1 MTKNTEI
8 MKLDAAT
15 YHDIINLTTNVAVS
29 PAEAETWK
37 KCLLATADEKM
48 KMQRSQLT
56 VNLLRKLQKRG
67 MGVNEVEFFAKKSSG
82 VGPRKE
88 ERRRRTV
95 QLIMKGKLEDA
106 LLVLRWSKERFRS
119 KLSKVDRRWGHER
132 ATMTAFRTILTR
144 EAERVWKDGKDKN
157 KKKLE
162 HLERKWRN
170 NPRTEVEGVWRG
182 VKIGNNELEEE
193 MAAEEAKAP
202 QKYGGVVSNA
212 DEDALLALPHKWR
225 TSKWIKSKYPLRL

>member
-1 MTKNTEI
+1 MKKNTNI

-67 MGVNEVEFFAKKSSG
+67 MGVNEVENFAKKSSG

-88 ERRRRTV
+88 ERRWRTV
-95 QLIMKGKLEDA
+95 QLVMKGKLEDA
-106 LLVLRWSKERFRS
+106 MQVLRWSKESFRR
-119 KLSKVDRRWGHER
+119 KLTKVG
-132 ATMTAFRTILTR
+132 TR
-144 EAERVWKDGKDKN
+144 EGHHDFLQVHPD
-157 KKKLE
+157 
-162 HLERKWRN
+162 
-170 NPRTEVEGVWRG
+170 
-182 VKIGNNELEEE
+182 
-193 MAAEEAKAP
+193 
-202 QKYGGVVSNA
+202 QGG
-212 DEDALLALPHKWR
+212 
-225 TSKWIKSKYPLRL
+225 

>member
-1 MTKNTEI
+1 

-95 QLIMKGKLEDA
+95 QLLMKGKLEDA
-106 LLVLRWSKERFRS
+106 TLVLGWSKESFKR
-119 KLSKVDRRWGHER
+119 KLAKVDRRWGHER
-132 ATMTAFRTILTR
+132 ATMTTFRTIMIRLDQ
-144 EAERVWKDGKDKN
+144 RVWKGGKDKI

-170 NPRTEVEGVWRG
+170 NPRPEVEGMLRG
-182 VKIGNNELEEE
+182 VKIG
-193 MAAEEAKAP
+193 A
-202 QKYGGVVSNA
+202 GGG
-212 DEDALLALPHKWR
+212 DGQ
-225 TSKWIKSKYPLRL
+225 